1 MKALR
6 VVLLSIMVIGFAY
19 SFALSAYNADRG
31 KAIFNDTRLGN
42 NTSRMSC
49 NSGHSNGS
57 GLENAGDRKDLI
69 QYVNSFIK
77 NTRKGE
83 PIDPMSQDMKDI
95 VAYIK
100 SLKGK

>member
-1 MKALR
+1 MFLFAML
-6 VVLLSIMVIGFAY
+6 VLLAY
-19 SFALSAYNADRG
+19 SFALSADNADRG
-31 KAIFNDTRLGN
+31 KALFNDTRLGN

-100 SLKGK
+100 SLNGK